1 MAENKHT
8 SYEAVAEY
16 WDRHE
21 LSDENSEPVEVAVDL
36 QRSTTYFPID
46 KKLADRLK
54 TTAARQGV
62 SSQVLLNR
70 WVQQKIDE
78 EVASK

>member
-1 MAENKHT
+1 MAENKRT
-8 SYEAVAEY
+8 SYEAVADY

-36 QRSTTYFPID
+36 KRSTTYFPID
-46 KKLADRLK
+46 KELADRLK
-54 TTAARQGV
+54 STAARQGV
-62 SSQVLLNR
+62 SSQMLLNR

-78 EVASK
+78 EMASK

>member
-1 MAENKHT
+1 MAENKRT
-8 SYEAVAEY
+8 SYEAVADY

-36 QRSTTYFPID
+36 KRSTTYFPID
-46 KKLADRLK
+46 KVLADRLK
-54 TTAARQGV
+54 STAARQGV
-62 SSQVLLNR
+62 SSQILLNR

-78 EVASK
+78 EMASK

>member
-1 MAENKHT
+1 MPENKP
-8 SYEAVAEY
+8 SYEAIAEY

-21 LSDENSEPVEVAVDL
+21 LSDENSEPVEVEVDL

-78 EVASK
+78 EMASK

>member
-1 MAENKHT
+1 MAENKRT
-8 SYEAVAEY
+8 SYEAVADY
-16 WDRHE
+16 WDSHE

-36 QRSTTYFPID
+36 QRSTTYFPIE
-46 KKLADRLK
+46 KNLADRLK

>member
-1 MAENKHT
+1 MAENKRT
-8 SYEAVAEY
+8 SYEAVADY
-16 WDRHE
+16 WDSHE

-36 QRSTTYFPID
+36 KRATTYFPID
-46 KKLADRLK
+46 KELADRLK
-54 TTAARQGV
+54 STAARQGV

-78 EVASK
+78 DVASK

>member
-1 MAENKHT
+1 MAENKRT
-8 SYEAVAEY
+8 SYEAVADY

-21 LSDENSEPVEVAVDL
+21 LSDENSEPVEVEVDL

-62 SSQVLLNR
+62 SSRTLLNR